1 MKTREGK
8 DAAEDLIKKIKFME
22 GMQNHFIK
30 HANHFKFKTSRGALL
45 AIVTK
50 VDDKALTIQ
59 KAKYVKGKPVP
70 DKEKREE
77 WVRFY
82 GLREKDYL
90 GYMNQFIN
98 ELVIKGRETT
108 KIGPLEWSE
117 HMLGAALTLQCLY
130 GEEKGV
136 DKFIPV
142 LVKKAVKEFEPCRKW
157 AVKWFPDV
165 ELEDPV
171 E

>member
-1 MKTREGK
+1 M
-8 DAAEDLIKKIKFME
+8 
-22 GMQNHFIK
+22 
-30 HANHFKFKTSRGALL
+30 
-45 AIVTK
+45 
-50 VDDKALTIQ
+50 
-59 KAKYVKGKPVP
+59 P